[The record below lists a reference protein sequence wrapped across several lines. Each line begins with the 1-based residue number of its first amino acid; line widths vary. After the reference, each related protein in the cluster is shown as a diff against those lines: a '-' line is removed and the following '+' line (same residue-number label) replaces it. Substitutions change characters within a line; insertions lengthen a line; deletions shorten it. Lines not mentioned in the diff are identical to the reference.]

1 MVAKS
6 GQEQEESLRRW
17 VADQGEIA
25 PPSSPAHPP
34 TQTRV
39 MAVTSGKGGVGKSNV
54 TLNLG
59 LALAIKGQRV
69 LLLDAD
75 LGLANINILL
85 GMEPQETLADVL
97 EGQKELGEILWQGPR
112 GIRVIP
118 GASGIS
124 RLAAALPEEITSII
138 EGFRA
143 LDGESDWLL
152 IDTGAGIAPNVMSFV
167 LAADEV
173 LVVTSPEPTA
183 LADAYGLIKAIWE
196 SAETPT
202 IRLLVNRAQ
211 SLDRSE
217 RMGRR
222 LIDLASK
229 MLHVEV
235 EWAGLIQDD
244 DHVPMAIS
252 KQMPFVLAYPGTIAS
267 RDVQALAD
275 RLIERGAVMS
285 RTKGTVGRF
294 IERLRSVVSPLPET
308 DGVDPRF

>member
-1 MVAKS
+1 
-6 GQEQEESLRRW
+6 
-17 VADQGEIA
+17 
-25 PPSSPAHPP
+25 
-34 TQTRV
+34 

-69 LLLDAD
+69 ILLDAD

-85 GMEPQETLADVL
+85 GMEPQNTLGDVM
-97 EGQKELGEILWQGPR
+97 EGHKPLREILWPGPK

-124 RLAAALPEEITSII
+124 RLAAALPQEIAIII
-138 EGFRA
+138 EGFRS

-183 LADAYGLIKAIWE
+183 LADAYGLIKSIWE
-196 SAETPT
+196 SSENPT

-211 SLDRSE
+211 SLDRAE

-229 MLHVEV
+229 MLQVEV

-244 DHVPMAIS
+244 TRVPLAIS
-252 KQMPFVLAYPGTIAS
+252 KQTPFVLAYPGTIAS

-275 RLIERGAVMS
+275 RLLQPGIVP
-285 RTKGTVGRF
+285 TKAMGTMGRF
-294 IERLRSVVSPLPET
+294 IDRLRSVVTQLP
-308 DGVDPRF
+308 DGDRSKTQLPD